1 MPQIQYAL
9 LKKNIE
15 LRFIMLIEISSR
27 AYTTVDDLSFCTDRI
42 VHPRVEMYVMLKY
55 LKSPLIFKDEYR
67 DQILETC
74 WDIMEK
80 RTNKHISKEDYY
92 KLSINITINSKI
104 KNNINERKKIWTRL
118 DYKSYEH
125 TKNKLH
131 IKRSKRWE
139 KLINGTFDLKSE
151 LTFSINEY
159 IHEING

>member
-1 MPQIQYAL
+1 
-9 LKKNIE
+9 
-15 LRFIMLIEISSR
+15 
-27 AYTTVDDLSFCTDRI
+27 
-42 VHPRVEMYVMLKY
+42 
-55 LKSPLIFKDEYR
+55 
-67 DQILETC
+67 
-74 WDIMEK
+74 MEK
-80 RTNKHISKEDYY
+80 RTDKHMSKEDYY

-131 IKRSKRWE
+131 IKRSKHGE

-151 LTFSINEY
+151 LAFSINEY